1 MADRISELLLSGDYE
16 LPEFLM
22 DQKLTYTEP
31 TLDSNSLAA
40 LYANRQELYEDS
52 PILGKLKFEE
62 SGFKQEL
69 ENRLFAGEGFDN
81 IAKDLFGKAIKKQ
94 YGEYDFKLPYENFID
109 LAEEGFNDLY
119 DFKYKDDLINVL
131 QSDNPRL
138 NVTKRLKGMSNNFI
152 NDILGQFN
160 KSINITPN
168 TNVRFNAYKS
178 DDGDY
183 KGGLDFRYS
192 DKGKYGNVDLRS
204 RIDELGDTANRIN
217 YSNQWGPFSVRAN
230 KRSGRDPTGR
240 INYSNQWGPFSVGA
254 SKRSGRDPTGYMK
267 YNLSSMPVGNAQTIR
282 ANALIDQELNARAG
296 LEYSYDNPNTGY
308 FVDAGLEFNPQR
320 KPEDEY
326 FNLKFGKRY

>member
-1 MADRISELLLSGDYE
+1 MMADPDRISELLLSGDSE
-16 LPEFLM
+16 LLEFLM
-22 DQKLTYTEP
+22 DQELAYTEP

-40 LYANRQELYEDS
+40 LYANGQELYEDS

-81 IAKDLFGKAIKKQ
+81 IAKDLFGREIKKQ

-160 KSINITPN
+160 KSINLAPN
-168 TNVRFNAYKS
+168 TNVRFKARKL

-183 KGGLDFRYS
+183 KGDLDFRYS

-204 RIDELGDTANRIN
+204 RINELGDTANRIN
-217 YSNQWGPFSVRAN
+217 YSNQWGPFSVGAS
-230 KRSGRDPTGR
+230 KQSGRDPRGYIR
-240 INYSNQWGPFSVGA
+240 YDSPSV
-254 SKRSGRDPTGYMK
+254 S
-267 YNLSSMPVGNAQTIR
+267 VGNARTIR
-282 ANALIDQELNARAG
+282 ANALIDDMLNARAG
-296 LEYSYDNPNTGY
+296 LEYIYDNPNTGW
-308 FVDAGLEFNPQR
+308 FVNTDLGLSSR
-320 KPEDEY
+320 RGPE